1 VSDLPKGFVLDEPQG
16 GLPEGFTLDK
26 PQSGLPEGFTL
37 DEPQSGLP
45 EGFTLDKPQSGLPEG
60 FTLDE
65 PQSGLPEGFTLDE
78 PKEKRGASVVGVVKE
93 FGKGVTGAVATLP
106 AVGPGVVLP
115 FYEMAT
121 SNERSSLKEL
131 DNQIGWLEA
140 KKGAGQSVSKPPYWR
155 MLFSSDERAVELQ
168 READSQARS
177 SGFSRDDD
185 ERLSRLHV
193 QREKVLRDIAAG
205 EEAAKGL
212 WSAYSDIVQWSA
224 EKFGPREGMP
234 EAERIANLIGSGTG
248 SLAIAVGL
256 SFALGP
262 QFGANTLAMQ
272 QAVDTYATQRAKGIS
287 PENAALTAG
296 LDFFLTKKLEQIP
309 LEVLTDAARSL
320 PRVAR
325 AAVGF
330 VAEGGQEVVQ
340 NMGSNLLR
348 GDDVMTGIG
357 DAGIAGG
364 GAGFIVG
371 AFTPGHRRGVRVRQG
386 ARGVEHVSPEVG
398 APVSP
403 GVAEQQGAAAPGPVA
418 APEVEVGAT
427 GPVAAP
433 GSEVGAT
440 GPVAAP
446 GSEVGATGPV
456 AAPGAEVG
464 ATGPVAAPG
473 AEAAG
478 EVVSDLGEGYRVRR
492 GQDGKSHTLEDADGN
507 KVELSWSDPDDAQI
521 LADVNPD
528 ENHRRVSEA
537 VAGWNKERGGGPVQ
551 VVALRSVD
559 EISDSDVRDRLV
571 PGAEGV
577 YIDQAAPGEPVT
589 VYVFSDSVTPQRAPI
604 VAAHEAVG
612 HAGLRAVLGEK
623 LDATLDEIYGGSKQS
638 AVEEVG
644 RRLGLDLS
652 TVEGQR
658 EATEELLAETAELQD
673 SDPSMWQRV
682 VASLK
687 GTLRELGLGVG
698 WTDADIAV
706 LLAKSRDYV
715 AGKRAG
721 ATGDVQSRDGVPDV
735 GSQAE
740 PNVQTLEETGAR
752 GETTTALGP
761 EFAVQE
767 LPLNRLKLSKD
778 VPNFKAG
785 ADESGV
791 VDPLAGKYQR
801 LWTAPIVVW
810 ERANG
815 GLEIITG
822 RHRADLARRSGER
835 TIPAQVVREA
845 SGFTREMALTF
856 DAESNIRDNQGSA
869 KDYAN
874 YFRHSETTFEEA
886 SSRGLLARDK
896 GRAGFDI
903 GKYAGDDLYAVFA
916 DGKISEA
923 KAAAIA
929 RAAPS
934 NPGLQAVGIE
944 HAKSHTAAE
953 TANYMRSVE
962 TLTPVD
968 TPAQLDLFGRNET
981 WQIEADK
988 MSKAATSMQ
997 RGLESEQAALN
1008 AAKRLGKAAHRAFI
1022 EKYGIDPGDS
1032 VALRERQNELARAI
1046 LEMEKWYESPEMV
1059 ARVRERAGLRVAG
1072 DTDAGPTVRMSRGIG
1087 TSQDRAVIEARDREY
1102 LDAVERG
1109 DMQAAQRMVDE
1120 MARRAGEST
1129 ETDKMISAA
1138 NKEQKQIAKLKERIA
1153 WLKAHNADDAE
1164 LLTVENNAEQREAIK
1179 STIEDRKS
1187 EISRLRQLIR
1197 NRYESI
1203 KYYDADIQRVA
1214 PVLRDAAGNVIPL
1227 SKRFDAAKPDI
1238 RFSRVRSGIVN
1249 AAKRRMERQLSGD
1262 QVVSQF
1268 AERMARSNV
1277 LTDDEARR
1285 LIERPTVWHERQN
1298 LTDITADLKQRSDA
1312 QLGSDLHNPNS
1323 DVAGLAGAELIQREI
1338 DAGRDPTSLID
1349 ALASRATLW
1358 GQLLRQMAEIKGA
1371 TPQGLLSV
1379 LERGLRK
1386 QGYGI
1391 QAAHRPV
1398 LERQAANVIF
1408 TTQAL
1413 RSAER
1418 LHQRVFTAQTLDAL
1432 KVAESAAYDARGE
1445 WMNSVL
1451 DLSPPSV
1458 AKTIKTM
1465 IRGNLLRFKSQVR
1478 NVTANPLYNIW
1489 TDVGDSFGA
1498 MMDALDSMVTGRPRA
1513 LLNPMTGTVAGVK
1526 AGTKALGRA
1535 LAELVR
1541 GPVDGSVQGE
1551 PVFHFRPIRALGQLF
1566 TKAGS
1571 ESLPILLKT
1580 GEVTA
1585 KTRIMKFIE
1594 GTVGIPAETMLRLLP
1609 LTDNPVREFKRAKLE
1624 KEFQA
1629 LRRKIGETRGLQ
1641 GAALDQYS
1649 RTFDPDTLKTIDKES
1664 RSSVFQQD
1672 NILASMFYAAGR
1684 AIDGKVPPNVAAA
1697 LSVAATT
1704 QMPYIKTPTNLM
1716 VEGVKFMAPE
1726 LSAGIGI
1733 YKLWKGGKREGYQYL
1748 GRALIASMLH
1758 LAAAY
1763 LVREG
1768 LASGDAEDKSGKL
1781 RKLQSWMGANVFNV
1795 SAFNRKRN
1803 GEGSEWREGDK
1814 LVSVLDMGIFGMIL
1828 RVHASRAYRE
1838 RGEAWRRYEQ
1848 QLPPIEDPG
1857 LLDKLFPTPFALPET
1872 IKAAMQMSTLKGT
1885 HDLLNGLS
1893 DPDKLPRWW
1902 RGTTEAISAGLGIP
1916 NEMKTFASLRWKY
1929 IPDYQTDNWRDQLVE
1944 TIRARFANTG
1954 MPAVRGLF
1962 GEPRP
1967 TTPVGADPLVYHT
1980 VDILNSKIIEPNARY
1995 RAMMDVW
2002 SVTRDSEAIPSPVER
2017 TLKNPHTGVEKKLSY
2032 RERARADEIVGK
2044 LRGMYFD
2051 AALKDPRWSR
2061 LPMGERLRLM
2071 KDAYSRGRS
2080 EGIQIFFDEQRNPD
2094 MVRTRLNP
2102 RLRNAIFTD

>member
-1 VSDLPKGFVLDEPQG
+1 MSDLPKGFVLDEPQG

-26 PQSGLPEGFTL
+26 PQSGLPEGFTLDEPQSGLPEGFTL

-78 PKEKRGASVVGVVKE
+78 PKEKRGASVVRVVKE

-296 LDFFLTKKLEQIP
+296 LDFALTKKLEQIP

-330 VAEGGQEVVQ
+330 AAEGGQEVVQ

-371 AFTPGHRRGVRVRQG
+371 ALTPGRAHGVRVRQ
-386 ARGVEHVSPEVG
+386 G

-403 GVAEQQGAAAPGPVA
+403 GVAEQQPGV
-418 APEVEVGAT
+418 APE
-427 GPVAAP
+427 
-433 GSEVGAT
+433 
-440 GPVAAP
+440 
-446 GSEVGATGPV
+446 
-456 AAPGAEVG
+456 AEVG
-464 ATGPVAAPG
+464 ATGPVAAPEAEVG
-473 AEAAG
+473 ATGPVAAPVAAPEAGATAEAAG
-478 EVVSDLGEGYRVRR
+478 EVVLDIGEGYRVRR
-492 GQDGKSHTLEDADGN
+492 GQDGKSHALEDADGN

-521 LADVNPD
+521 LMEIDPE

-537 VAGWNKERGGGPVQ
+537 VDGWNKERGGPVQ
-551 VVALRSVD
+551 VVALRSID

-623 LDATLDEIYGGSKQS
+623 LDATLDEIYGGSKQA

-652 TVEGQR
+652 TVEGRR

-698 WTDADIAV
+698 WTDTDIAV

-721 ATGDVQSRDGVPDV
+721 AAVDVQSGAGVPDV

-752 GETTTALGP
+752 AETTTALGP

-767 LPLNRLKLSKD
+767 LPLDRLKLSRD

-801 LWTAPIVVW
+801 LGTAPIVVW
-810 ERANG
+810 ERTNG
-815 GLEIITG
+815 ALEIITG
-822 RHRADLARRSGER
+822 RHRADLARRSGES

-903 GKYAGDDLYAVFA
+903 GKFAGDDLYAVFT

-953 TANYMRSVE
+953 TENYLRSVE

-988 MSKAATSMQ
+988 MAKAATSMQ
-997 RGLESEQAALN
+997 RSLESEKAALN

-1032 VALRERQNELARAI
+1032 VALQERQNELARAI
-1046 LEMEKWYESPEMV
+1046 LEMEKWYESRELV
-1059 ARVRERAGLRVAG
+1059 ARVRERAGLRVA
-1072 DTDAGPTVRMSRGIG
+1072 
-1087 TSQDRAVIEARDREY
+1087 
-1102 LDAVERG
+1102 
-1109 DMQAAQRMVDE
+1109 
-1120 MARRAGEST
+1120 
-1129 ETDKMISAA
+1129 
-1138 NKEQKQIAKLKERIA
+1138 
-1153 WLKAHNADDAE
+1153 
-1164 LLTVENNAEQREAIK
+1164 
-1179 STIEDRKS
+1179 
-1187 EISRLRQLIR
+1187 
-1197 NRYESI
+1197 
-1203 KYYDADIQRVA
+1203 
-1214 PVLRDAAGNVIPL
+1214 PVLRDAEGNVIPL

-1526 AGTKALGRA
+1526 AGAKALGRT
-1535 LAELVR
+1535 LGEVVR

-1609 LTDNPVREFKRAKLE
+1609 LADNPVREFKRAKLE
-1624 KEFQA
+1624 KEFQV
-1629 LRRKIGETRGLQ
+1629 LRRKMGEARGLQ

-1716 VEGVKFMAPE
+1716 VEGLKFMAPE

-1733 YKLWKGGKREGYQYL
+1733 YKLWNGDKREGYQYL

-1768 LASGDAEDKSGKL
+1768 LVSGASDDKNGKL
-1781 RKLQSWMGANVFNV
+1781 RKLQSWLGANVFNV
-1795 SAFNRKRN
+1795 GAYERKRN
-1803 GEGSEWREGDK
+1803 GEGSEWREGDR
-1814 LVSVLDMGIFGMIL
+1814 LVSILDLGIFGMIL

-1893 DPDKLPRWW
+1893 DPERLPRWW

-1944 TIRARFANTG
+1944 TIRVRFANTG

-1967 TTPVGADPLVYHT
+1967 TTPAGADPLAYHT
-1980 VDILNSKIIEPNARY
+1980 VDIFNSRIIEPNPKY
-1995 RAMMDVW
+1995 RAMMEVW

-2017 TLKNPHTGVEKKLSY
+2017 TLKNPYTGVETKLSY

-2051 AALKDPRWSR
+2051 AELRNPKWSR
-2061 LPMGERLRLM
+2061 LPMGERLRRM
-2071 KDAYSRGRS
+2071 KAAYSRGRS
-2080 EGIQIFFDEQRNPD
+2080 EGIQIFFDEQRDPD
-2094 MVRTRLNP
+2094 KVRSRLNP
-2102 RLRNAIFTD
+2102 RLRNAIFAD